1 MLEQFTVADIL
12 TWLEDKTLVVNRD
25 FQRSGKVWPTTAKA
39 YLIDTI
45 LRGLPMP
52 KIYLRTKTNT
62 ATRRSYREVVDGQ
75 QRLLAIQS
83 FSKDEFRL
91 GSSRDF
97 AEEYA
102 RKRYSDLDEEYQTK
116 FLAYMIPAEQLLNAP
131 DNVVFDVFQR
141 LNTYNYN
148 LSPQEL
154 RHGKYHGQLRNS
166 VVETSRH
173 WGFFW
178 DKHRVLNNRARVRM
192 ADDELMAQ
200 MFGII
205 LEGVTDGG
213 QPKIERLYNKYD
225 AVMPQHVISRVD
237 RTMEYIDDNL
247 SPALE
252 TELVG
257 SPHFLMLFAAV
268 AHAQFG
274 IPSGD
279 MGDDIPVQDP
289 RALEDVNMALLNLG
303 ALADSLDKDSTEV
316 PERFYEFQYASAG
329 TTQRIRSRRVR
340 FQMLYKAL
348 LPDLV

>member
-12 TWLEDKTLVVNRD
+12 TWLNDKTLVVNRE
-25 FQRSGKVWPTTAKA
+25 FQRSSKVWPTAAKA

-52 KIYLRTKTNT
+52 RIYLRIKTNT
-62 ATRRSYREVVDGQ
+62 VSQRSYREVVDGQ

-83 FSKDEFRL
+83 FAKDEFRL
-91 GSSRDF
+91 GSNREVY
-97 AEEYA
+97 EEFS
-102 RKRYSDLDEEYQTK
+102 RKRYSDLDEETKTK
-116 FLAYMIPAEQLLNAP
+116 FLEYMIPAEQLLSAP
-131 DNVVFDVFQR
+131 DRVVFDVFQR

-154 RHGKYHGQLRNS
+154 RHGKYHGLFRTA
-166 VVETSRH
+166 VVSTSRY

-178 DKHRVLNNRARVRM
+178 DRYPVLANRARVRM

-213 QPKIERLYNKYD
+213 QPKIERLYRSYD
-225 AVMPQHVISRVD
+225 AEMPPQVANQVD
-237 RTMEYIDDNL
+237 RTMEYIDDHL
-247 SPALE
+247 APIME
-252 TELVG
+252 TGLAG

-268 AHAQFG
+268 AHARFG
-274 IPSGD
+274 IPPGD
-279 MGDDIPVQDP
+279 MGEDMPLQDS
-289 RALEDVNMALLNLG
+289 RALEDVQMALLNLG
-303 ALADSLDKDSTEV
+303 SLADCLEKETTEV
-316 PERFYEFQYASAG
+316 PERFHEFQYASAG

-348 LPDLV
+348 LPELV